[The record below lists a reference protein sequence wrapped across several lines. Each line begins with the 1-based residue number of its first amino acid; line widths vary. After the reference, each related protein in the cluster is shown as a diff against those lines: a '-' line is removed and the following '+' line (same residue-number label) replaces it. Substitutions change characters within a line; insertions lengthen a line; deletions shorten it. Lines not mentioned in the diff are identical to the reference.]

1 MKQAYVIRNQLGQYL
16 TRKGEWVSGRDTGS
30 LFHQPWF
37 DQALN
42 HLIEIN
48 AKDIELRGKV
58 VELDLDERDRPIV
71 LEFGPDPQQ
80 PELLEADTTA
90 PATSDASNGADQAA

>member
-1 MKQAYVIRNQLGQYL
+1 
-16 TRKGEWVSGRDTGS
+16 
-30 LFHQPWF
+30 
-37 DQALN
+37 
-42 HLIEIN
+42 
-48 AKDIELRGKV
+48 
-58 VELDLDERDRPIV
+58 V